1 MFVELTDINILLS
14 IVTGVVGIYAGYRK
28 ALKEAQDKGESNAV
42 IITML
47 EHHEAL
53 LTKLDNKL
61 EKSAHDRHAIE
72 KELARQD
79 ERIETIFKNVKRIEA
94 NCKECR
100 KKCD

>member
-1 MFVELTDINILLS
+1 MELIDINILLS

-47 EHHEAL
+47 KHHEEL
-53 LTKLDNKL
+53 LTKLDTKL
-61 EKSAHDRHAIE
+61 EDSVKARNLIKEKIAAHDE
-72 KELARQD
+72 KIKTLLRDVE
-79 ERIETIFKNVKRIEA
+79 EIKT
-94 NCKECR
+94 NCKDCR